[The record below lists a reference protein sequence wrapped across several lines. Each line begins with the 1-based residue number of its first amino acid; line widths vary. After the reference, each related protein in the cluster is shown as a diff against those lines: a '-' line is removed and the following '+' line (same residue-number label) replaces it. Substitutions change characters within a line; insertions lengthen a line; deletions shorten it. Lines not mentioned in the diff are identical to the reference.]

1 MFFASKSI
9 YPVFSRCLAVV
20 FAYLP
25 AFGIN
30 VLMAKLTIIYV
41 TIIFF
46 IYGSPYFNPTYFLF

>member
-30 VLMAKLTIIYV
+30 VLMAKLAIIYV
-41 TIIFF
+41 IIIVF